1 MHTGDLGKIDED
13 GFVYI
18 YGRNNNMIV
27 LSNGKKIFPEEI
39 ETKLNTIDGVKESF
53 VFDKDNKIN
62 AKIVYVADEF
72 KEKAIDEIYS
82 DITEKVKKTND
93 SLPQYKK
100 LSDIIITSEELEKTT
115 LGKIKRNKEY
125 EKINKDITK
134 NIVNESEN
142 TTFEKIKN
150 ILISKL
156 GNKLINEE
164 SNIVMD
170 LGADSLDMVEIVLK
184 VEKEFNIKIK
194 KDERKNIAKVKDL
207 LDIVIYC
214 ADQPMLR

>member
-82 DITEKVKKTND
+82 DITEKVKKIND

-125 EKINKDITK
+125 EKINKDISK

-156 GNKLINEE
+156 GNKIINEE

>member
-1 MHTGDLGKIDED
+1 LHTGDLGKIDED

-72 KEKAIDEIYS
+72 KEKSIDEIYS
-82 DITEKVKKTND
+82 DITEKVKKIND

-125 EKINKDITK
+125 EKINKDISK

-156 GNKLINEE
+156 GNKIINEE

>member
-72 KEKAIDEIYS
+72 KEKSIDEIYS
-82 DITEKVKKTND
+82 DITEKEKKIND

-125 EKINKDITK
+125 EKINKDISK

-156 GNKLINEE
+156 GNKIINEE

>member
-72 KEKAIDEIYS
+72 KEKSIDEIYS
-82 DITEKVKKTND
+82 DITEKVKKIND

-125 EKINKDITK
+125 EKINKDISK

-156 GNKLINEE
+156 GNKIINEE

>member
-39 ETKLNTIDGVKESF
+39 EKKLNTIDGVKESF

-72 KEKAIDEIYS
+72 KEKSIDEIYS
-82 DITEKVKKTND
+82 DITEKVKKIND

-125 EKINKDITK
+125 EKINKDISK

-156 GNKLINEE
+156 GNKIINEE